1 MDFGG
6 RVPRELGLT
15 KDYHAWL
22 LPAAGP
28 IGRLFW
34 LLAARRGGRRWQDL
48 THDPAVPWEGVSSG
62 HGHFSLVAPLEPST
76 RVDGTQ
82 ADLED

>member
-1 MDFGG
+1 MLGFCRL
-6 RVPRELGLT
+6 RVRL
-15 KDYHAWL
+15 
-22 LPAAGP
+22 AGF
-28 IGRLFW
+28 FW
-34 LLAARRGGRRWQDL
+34 LLAARRGGRRWQDK